1 MVAAKM
7 TDVTTTTPRADPDAA
22 ADAFEGGWFRIDDD
36 VEHLD
41 DVVWRPA
48 ADSAAAAAVPGPSAD
63 IVGGEPREHVGSTLP
78 LAQLPELD
86 AARQRTVRKL
96 WLGPITILVCLF
108 AITALELSG
117 LPWRTDLGR
126 QLLIGLGAIL
136 PVDALCTA
144 IWWRITRD
152 PSGAV
157 VRKMGGR
164 RTRQQYDQQRAVL
177 DR

>member
-1 MVAAKM
+1 M

-22 ADAFEGGWFRIDDD
+22 ADGFEGGWFRIDDD
-36 VEHLD
+36 LEHLD

-48 ADSAAAAAVPGPSAD
+48 TDADDTATTPGPAAV

-78 LAQLPELD
+78 LAQLAEID
-86 AARQRTVRKL
+86 VARQRTVRKL
-96 WLGPITILVCLF
+96 WLSPINIVVCLLVV
-108 AITALELSG
+108 TALEVSG

-126 QLLIGLGAIL
+126 QLLVGLGTAL

-157 VRKMGGR
+157 IRKMGGH

-177 DR
+177 ER

>member
-1 MVAAKM
+1 M
-7 TDVTTTTPRADPDAA
+7 TTTTPRADPDAA
-22 ADAFEGGWFRIDDD
+22 ADGFEGGWFRIDDE
-36 VEHLD
+36 VEFLD

-48 ADSAAAAAVPGPSAD
+48 TDADDPAPTPGPTAV
-63 IVGGEPREHVGSTLP
+63 IVGGEPREHIGSTLP
-78 LAQLPELD
+78 LALLPELD
-86 AARQRTVRKL
+86 SARQRSVRKL
-96 WLGPITILVCLF
+96 WLSPITIVVCLLVV
-108 AITALELSG
+108 TALEVSG

-126 QLLIGLGAIL
+126 QLLVGLGAIV

-157 VRKMGGR
+157 VRKMGGH

-177 DR
+177 ER

>member
-22 ADAFEGGWFRIDDD
+22 ADAFEGGWFRIDDE
-36 VEHLD
+36 VEYLD

-48 ADSAAAAAVPGPSAD
+48 DATDPAAATAPAAVV
-63 IVGGEPREHVGSTLP
+63 VGGDPREHIGSTLP
-78 LAQLPELD
+78 LALLPELD
-86 AARQRTVRKL
+86 LARQRTVRKL
-96 WLGPITILVCLF
+96 WLSPITLVVTALVF
-108 AITALELSG
+108 TALEISG

-126 QLLIGLGAIL
+126 QLLVGLGTAL
-136 PVDALCTA
+136 PVDALCMA

-157 VRKMGGR
+157 VRKTGGY
-164 RTRQQYDQQRAVL
+164 RTRKQYDQQRAVL
-177 DR
+177 ER

>member
-1 MVAAKM
+1 M
-7 TDVTTTTPRADPDAA
+7 TDVTTTTPHADPDAA
-22 ADAFEGGWFRIDDD
+22 AGDFEGGWFRIDDD

-41 DVVWRPA
+41 YLVWRPA
-48 ADSAAAAAVPGPSAD
+48 TDTDAAAAAPGPAAV
-63 IVGGEPREHVGSTLP
+63 IVGGEPREHIGSTLP

-86 AARQRTVRKL
+86 AVRQRTVRKL
-96 WLGPITILVCLF
+96 WSSLINLVVGAIVITV
-108 AITALELSG
+108 LELSG

-126 QLLIGLGAIL
+126 QLLIGLGTIL
-136 PVDALCTA
+136 PTTSLCTA

-157 VRKMGGR
+157 VRKMGGH

>member
-1 MVAAKM
+1 M
-7 TDVTTTTPRADPDAA
+7 TTTTPRADPDAA
-22 ADAFEGGWFRIDDD
+22 ADGFEGGWFRIDDD
-36 VEHLD
+36 LVHLD

-48 ADSAAAAAVPGPSAD
+48 ADADDTATTPGPAAV

-78 LAQLPELD
+78 LAQLAEID
-86 AARQRTVRKL
+86 VARQRTVRKL
-96 WLGPITILVCLF
+96 WLSPITIVVCLLVV
-108 AITALELSG
+108 TALEVSG

-126 QLLIGLGAIL
+126 QLLVGLGAIV
-136 PVDALCTA
+136 PVALCTA

-157 VRKMGGR
+157 VRKMGGH

-177 DR
+177 ER